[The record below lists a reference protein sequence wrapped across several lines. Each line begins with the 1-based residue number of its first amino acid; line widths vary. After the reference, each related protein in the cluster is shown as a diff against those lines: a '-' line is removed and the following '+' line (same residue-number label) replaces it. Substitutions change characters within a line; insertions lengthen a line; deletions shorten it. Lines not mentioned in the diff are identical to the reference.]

1 LSKRAVVTAI
11 VLLLLA
17 PRIVAAAA
25 GRLCFTRGDFIF
37 IQEPNGRI
45 RRLVKGYQPD
55 ISPDGQTIA
64 FISEKGEWPDSDRH
78 LNLLDIQS
86 GNARAISTLNS
97 FRSSHPLWSPD
108 GRQLAIQLVIDH
120 KPAFATVNPRT
131 GDYYL
136 IPSIFKS
143 DYIFLNSWAPGG
155 SSVILQD
162 QEYVYDLALDG
173 HIIRKFS
180 IRDLFGDLIMSSLSR
195 FSFSPDGRF
204 LLFDSAMVPD
214 DVGIASIYR
223 WDIGA
228 QRLSRLTSDR
238 IGALDPKWLPRG
250 NEIIFTGYAKG
261 DYRPRS
267 SIPYYH
273 IYKVSVNG
281 ENPTILVRN
290 AENASFSPR

>member
-1 LSKRAVVTAI
+1 MVPSR
-11 VLLLLA
+11 
-17 PRIVAAAA
+17 
-25 GRLCFTRGDFIF
+25 
-37 IQEPNGRI
+37 
-45 RRLVKGYQPD
+45 
-55 ISPDGQTIA
+55 
-64 FISEKGEWPDSDRH
+64 PDS
-78 LNLLDIQS
+78 
-86 GNARAISTLNS
+86 ARRISRIL
-97 FRSSHPLWSPD
+97 PL
-108 GRQLAIQLVIDH
+108 
-120 KPAFATVNPRT
+120 T
-131 GDYYL
+131 G
-136 IPSIFKS
+136 I
-143 DYIFLNSWAPGG
+143 
-155 SSVILQD
+155 
-162 QEYVYDLALDG
+162 LALTG
-173 HIIRKFS
+173 
-180 IRDLFGDLIMSSLSR
+180 LFGGMSDATLASSLSR

-214 DVGIASIYR
+214 DVGVASIYR

-290 AENASFSPR
+290 AENASYSPR